1 MEFETIY
8 QNIKTSFEE
17 QTGYPVLD
25 DTDLGIRM
33 KVVAGELAHISQQIA
48 DCEKQLFPQTATGI
62 YLEHHGVC
70 RDIYKK
76 PAAAARG
83 TLRFSRSSAAAQ
95 DITIPYGTLCTSSSV
110 GGTMYMTEEDRIL
123 EKGKTSVDVPGIAAE
138 PGTGGN
144 ILAGKIDTLVS
155 TVAGIST
162 VTNSSNF
169 SGGMAEESDTSLRK
183 RILESFINTSNGAN
197 AKFYK
202 DFALKYDQV
211 SFANTEYQ
219 ASNNILKLYISDY
232 FRMVDNDLVTQLQND
247 IQAEKEL
254 NVNVQ
259 VAAATPVTQNI
270 EATIYVTE
278 TRNTSRK
285 QSAAVS
291 YLMQK
296 MYELGIGEAFNPYS
310 IAHDITDQI
319 GDVLAISF
327 EQPSTMVEISAGQ
340 IIEPGMINISVEC
353 L

>member
-1 MEFETIY
+1 
-8 QNIKTSFEE
+8 
-17 QTGYPVLD
+17 
-25 DTDLGIRM
+25 
-33 KVVAGELAHISQQIA
+33 
-48 DCEKQLFPQTATGI
+48 
-62 YLEHHGVC
+62 
-70 RDIYKK
+70 
-76 PAAAARG
+76 
-83 TLRFSRSSAAAQ
+83 
-95 DITIPYGTLCTSSSV
+95 
-110 GGTMYMTEEDRIL
+110 MTEEDRIL

-138 PGTGGN
+138 LGTGGN

-219 ASNNILKLYISDY
+219 AGNNVLKLYISDY
-232 FRMVDNDLVTQLQND
+232 FRMVDSDLVTQLQND

-296 MYELGIGEAFNPYS
+296 IYELGIGESFNPYS

-327 EQPSTMVEISAGQ
+327 EQPSTMVEISSGTDHRAGYDQ
-340 IIEPGMINISVEC
+340 YQCGMSVALRERKGHQDEC
-353 L
+353 LSAYVYSAKNNRALPLGQYHNCRSGDEGLCGCDVPATGTDPGDPGKWFF